1 MMNAGGGAL
10 AYAPSSA
17 ALEKAAASSTRL
29 SNDSTLWRP
38 RRGSAG
44 LRPWP
49 SASYVCT
56 ATPEATSLRKTA
68 TSRARV
74 TWHTHA

>member
-1 MMNAGGGAL
+1 
-10 AYAPSSA
+10 
-17 ALEKAAASSTRL
+17 
-29 SNDSTLWRP
+29 
-38 RRGSAG
+38 
-44 LRPWP
+44 
-49 SASYVCT
+49 VCT